1 MFLTERSKSENST
14 YCVIPTLWHSKKD
27 KSRKTIKKKKK
38 ERSVVARDQEEG
50 EMNRQNTEDLR
61 Q

>member
-27 KSRKTIKKKKK
+27 KSMKTIKKKKEK
-38 ERSVVARDQEEG
+38 SVVARDQEEG

>member
-1 MFLTERSKSENST
+1 MKRHGKNKHMFLTERSKSENST

-38 ERSVVARDQEEG
+38 KDQWLPGIRRREK
-50 EMNRQNTEDLR
+50 
-61 Q
+61 